1 MNAPEQAIL
10 EEAPQADSP
19 FITVMK
25 LWARWMSLTDRREGV

>member
-1 MNAPEQAIL
+1 MNAVEHAVI

-25 LWARWMSLTDRREGV
+25 LWARWMSLGTKEAA